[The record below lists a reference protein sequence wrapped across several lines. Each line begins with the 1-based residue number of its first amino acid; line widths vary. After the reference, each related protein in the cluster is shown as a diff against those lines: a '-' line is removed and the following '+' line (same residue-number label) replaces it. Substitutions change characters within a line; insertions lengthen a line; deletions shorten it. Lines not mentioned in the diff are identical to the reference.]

1 MRKRNTLEKWV
12 VRALLMILLPLLI
25 VLQIYNFYSIRQYT
39 QEVAKANRYVL
50 DLYRTKLEDSLTF
63 TENYASQLIGNNFHY
78 QLLQN
83 ETSVLSAHISA
94 WELVRQFDETL
105 PTQKHVAMLC
115 VRSDANHIYRYSY
128 QSALNSK
135 ISNNLEQKSE
145 IYTFMT
151 NLTEDKCDYLNWT
164 PVAFGNAYFLVRLFY
179 SNDGAYL
186 GIVVDIN
193 ELYQAEGKGES
204 DSALLLY
211 TGDGQPLNDMD
222 YVDDRGIE
230 LRPDRETPY
239 YYTGGSSQYMVVSQP
254 VASTGLYMGLVTRR
268 STLTGINSI
277 ILLLSVAAL
286 LCVLV
291 LPTGL
296 IWFRRGLVAPMN
308 NVVEVIKSIRL
319 GNLEAKVDTDCDLEE
334 FQVLGES
341 FNAMMDEI
349 HTLKLEGYEKEL
361 AKQKSE
367 IQYLQMQI
375 RPHFYLNCLKSL
387 YVLSMQR
394 SHEKAQTMILAIS
407 NHIRYT
413 FRDNAGDIAL
423 EEELEHIKNY
433 VQLQSNGRAL
443 TIHLLVDVDE
453 AMKGFRL
460 PILSLATLVENCVKH
475 GPINKAL
482 NITVSAK
489 LLLGEDIIYADLLVK
504 DTGPGFTQEALD
516 LLMEPDRLMSS
527 DGNSI
532 GLANVCRRVKLLY
545 GDQATLSFYND
556 GGACAEIVVP
566 YEYPQ

>member
-1 MRKRNTLEKWV
+1 
-12 VRALLMILLPLLI
+12 
-25 VLQIYNFYSIRQYT
+25 
-39 QEVAKANRYVL
+39 
-50 DLYRTKLEDSLTF
+50 
-63 TENYASQLIGNNFHY
+63 
-78 QLLQN
+78 
-83 ETSVLSAHISA
+83 
-94 WELVRQFDETL
+94 
-105 PTQKHVAMLC
+105 
-115 VRSDANHIYRYSY
+115 
-128 QSALNSK
+128 
-135 ISNNLEQKSE
+135 
-145 IYTFMT
+145 
-151 NLTEDKCDYLNWT
+151 
-164 PVAFGNAYFLVRLFY
+164 
-179 SNDGAYL
+179 
-186 GIVVDIN
+186 
-193 ELYQAEGKGES
+193 
-204 DSALLLY
+204 
-211 TGDGQPLNDMD
+211 
-222 YVDDRGIE
+222 
-230 LRPDRETPY
+230 
-239 YYTGGSSQYMVVSQP
+239 
-254 VASTGLYMGLVTRR
+254 
-268 STLTGINSI
+268 
-277 ILLLSVAAL
+277 
-286 LCVLV
+286 
-291 LPTGL
+291 
-296 IWFRRGLVAPMN
+296 MN